1 MKNSA
6 RSNRRGMQTG
16 YLALEGFI
24 LKMWQLQFKVTDHY
38 LTKKL
43 SSGNGYK
50 NWKWILEVFVV
61 EDLSILKYITLQ
73 KTVPLGLSHL
83 QEVTDVYKPPT
94 ILLILCFTIVQN
106 HVDILGIQFTK
117 GTFVCCYILA
127 FSKNKRQNTQ
137 LTKRKMKRQTAE

>member
-6 RSNRRGMQTG
+6 WSNRRGMQTG

-43 SSGNGYK
+43 SSGNRYK

-94 ILLILCFTIVQN
+94 ILFN
-106 HVDILGIQFTK
+106 FMFYYSAEPRG
-117 GTFVCCYILA
+117 YIGY
-127 FSKNKRQNTQ
+127 SVYKRYFCM
-137 LTKRKMKRQTAE
+137 LLYFGFF